1 MAAEGM
7 QSHDQS
13 CGNCPTASHPAT
25 KKGRINAPIL
35 PKPARCAK
43 SDRLL
48 VEKSLISADID
59 GPVAYY
65 RLLDTTRAYARE
77 KLLESGELET
87 LARRHAEY
95 YVAFFQRAGNESA
108 DQYPAHWVTTYGW
121 LIDNVRAA
129 LDWAFAPGGD
139 AAIGVALTIAAVP
152 LWLNMSLMDECCR
165 RVKSALENCGA
176 GANQDA
182 HHRMQLFTALGV
194 ALYSIGPGPEAKA
207 AWSEV
212 LEIAESLD
220 DTDHLLRALWGLWVV
235 CVTGGKHPP
244 GLSLARRFTR
254 IATRA
259 ADSVAL
265 LVGERLIGTSLHF
278 LGEHAN
284 GKRHIERMLDD
295 SLASNSRTH
304 IIRFQFD
311 QSVSANAYLARI
323 LWLQGYPDQA
333 RRAAERSVAQAQ
345 ALNHSLSL
353 CYALGS
359 AACPIALLVG
369 DLAAAERNVS
379 MLIEQS
385 QRNILQLWH
394 IMGQCFKG
402 ILDIKCGNRD
412 AGLQSLFAALGALH
426 DAGFALYHTA
436 ALAEFADGLAA
447 AGEIAKGHLAIDR
460 ALAQSRRNEE
470 RWCLPELLRIKGKL
484 LSLEGNPDSTIA
496 AENHL
501 LESLDWARRQ
511 GTLSWE
517 LRAAVSLARLR
528 QGKSRASEA
537 RDLLAPSYARF
548 TEGFETADLKT
559 AKQLLNE

>member
-1 MAAEGM
+1 MSISSRALIFCNVAGLSIFKMLAATVATV
-7 QSHDQS
+7 S
-13 CGNCPTASHPAT
+13 CPSSPQQKPGPAL
-25 KKGRINAPIL
+25 IN
-35 PKPARCAK
+35 K
-43 SDRLL
+43 
-48 VEKSLISADID
+48 
-59 GPVAYY
+59 VAQVNP
-65 RLLDTTRAYARE
+65 RTC
-77 KLLESGELET
+77 
-87 LARRHAEY
+87 
-95 YVAFFQRAGNESA
+95 
-108 DQYPAHWVTTYGW
+108 
-121 LIDNVRAA
+121 
-129 LDWAFAPGGD
+129 
-139 AAIGVALTIAAVP
+139 P

-235 CVTGGKHPP
+235 CVTGGKHRP

-284 GKRHIERMLDD
+284 GKRHIERTLDD

-369 DLAAAERNVS
+369 DMATAERNVS
-379 MLIEQS
+379 MLIEHS
-385 QRNILQLWH
+385 ETNILQLWH

-402 ILDIKCGNRD
+402 VLDIKCGNRD

-436 ALAEFADGLAA
+436 ALAEFAEGLAA
-447 AGEIAKGHLAIDR
+447 AGEIARGHLAIDR
-460 ALAQSRRNEE
+460 ALAQARRNEE

-484 LSLEGNPDSTIA
+484 LSLEANPWFNNCRRKSSFGISLLGAKARCSVVGIA
-496 AENHL
+496 GRGEPR
-501 LESLDWARRQ
+501 E
-511 GTLSWE
+511 
-517 LRAAVSLARLR
+517 AAPGEKLC
-528 QGKSRASEA
+528 E
-537 RDLLAPSYARF
+537 
-548 TEGFETADLKT
+548 
-559 AKQLLNE
+559 